1 MRELCRKR
9 RSGQENRNKESGIG
23 ITRRLQQDLW
33 RTVNGLAVLADRIGR
48 LGDIVDV
55 CGGERTKATG
65 HQETTAS
72 LADRNECDC
81 IFPLSVL

>member
-1 MRELCRKR
+1 MLELCRKR

-23 ITRRLQQDLW
+23 IIRRLQQDLW
-33 RTVNGLAVLADRIGR
+33 RTVNELAVLADRMGR
-48 LGDIVDV
+48 LGDIVEV
-55 CGGERTKATG
+55 CGGDCSKATG

-72 LADRNECDC
+72 LVDRNEGDC